1 MAFLHYV
8 WDDPEDPR
16 GNVEHVAQHGLTI
29 EEVEHVLDDP
39 DSRGT
44 SQSGGNPCCFGFTPA
59 GEFILVI
66 YELIDQDT
74 VYPVTAYHVDEP

>member
-1 MAFLHYV
+1 MAFLQYV

-29 EEVEHVLDDP
+29 EEVEHVLADP

-44 SQSGGNPCCFGFTPA
+44 SQSSGNPCCFGFTPA
-59 GEFILVI
+59 GEFIVVI

-74 VYPVTAYHVDEP
+74 VYTVTAYHVDEP